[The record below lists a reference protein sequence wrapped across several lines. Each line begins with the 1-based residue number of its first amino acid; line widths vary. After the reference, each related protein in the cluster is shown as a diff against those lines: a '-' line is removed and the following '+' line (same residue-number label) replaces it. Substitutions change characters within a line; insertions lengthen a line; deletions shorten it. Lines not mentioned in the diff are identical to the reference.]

1 MWANVIP
8 LWGFVCTETCLHAE
22 ASALL
27 IHHEKHPLLFTSG
40 EDCHGGLSLTEAVN
54 VFLRDHDLR
63 VWNGDAATA
72 VCICWRGMM
81 FPWQFWHAVFILAK
95 CLFTPES
102 LRAPLFS
109 KSHQPC
115 VLVCVRKTKIKSPRC
130 ETYLHPWHLDMA
142 LGLSLSTVRL
152 MSLWALSLVSSLG
165 LLLRDSRGRNQA
177 LWAKRKTMAIN
188 TTECPVL
195 L

>member
-1 MWANVIP
+1 MLANVIL
-8 LWGFVCTETCLHAE
+8 LWGFVCTKTCLHAE

-27 IHHEKHPLLFTSG
+27 IHHEKHPLLFTLR
-40 EDCHGGLSLTEAVN
+40 EDCHGGLPLTEAVN
-54 VFLRDHDLR
+54 VLLRDHNLQE
-63 VWNGDAATA
+63 WNGDAATA
-72 VCICWRGMM
+72 VCVCWRRMM
-81 FPWQFWHAVFILAK
+81 FPWQFRHAVFILAK

-102 LRAPLFS
+102 LRAALFS

-115 VLVCVRKTKIKSPRC
+115 VLVCVRKTKIKSPWC

-142 LGLSLSTVRL
+142 LGLSPSTVWL

-188 TTECPVL
+188 TTECLVL